1 MNQNIMMEF
10 DDPDYGINDIERKLE
25 HLQEMFCE
33 NIYEQAIIGNDVD
46 EDDLEDALKHFA
58 DKEEYEKCVVLKKLQ
73 KEMNNEKL

>member
-1 MNQNIMMEF
+1 MMEF

-33 NIYEQAIIGNDVD
+33 NIYEQAIIGNDVE

-58 DKEEYEKCVVLKKLQ
+58 DKEEYEKCVVLKNLQ
-73 KEMNNEKL
+73 EKMKNEKL